1 MPTPLVRMALD
12 PNFAEQQRIIHELRV
27 RAGGLADREALVE
40 QLVGGLFA
48 VVAVV
53 LAAGSDVSGAS
64 WVAIACATLAFV
76 VATHVEFDI
85 AGGFAVPTQLA
96 FVPLAFVTPAALLP
110 AVVGI
115 AWLLRRVPDIARG
128 RSSGKRAWVAIGNG
142 WFAVGPALVLL
153 AGGAHD
159 ASEAGIAL
167 LCAALVALFAVDL
180 LVSELRETAF
190 RKFDLRQQAREL
202 RIAWS
207 IDVALAPVGYL
218 VGRVAVDEPWSPL
231 ALIPLLAV
239 LGVFARERRE
249 RVRSLDELSNAYRGT
264 AYVLGDVIE
273 ADDGYTGEH
282 SRGVVELVMETGE
295 RLGLPADRLRNLEF
309 GALLHDVGKVA
320 IPKEIINKPGKLDP
334 AEWTIIRTHTVEGQR
349 MLDRVGGF
357 MRNVG
362 LIVRSHH
369 ERWDGDGY
377 PDGLV
382 GDAIPLEARII
393 SCCDAWNAMTTTRSY
408 RAAMPLEAAV
418 AEMRANSGAQFDP
431 RVVELLLAIV
441 AHDASAAGR
450 PAALAA

>member
-1 MPTPLVRMALD
+1 MALD

-48 VVAVV
+48 VVAIV

-64 WVAIACATLAFV
+64 WVAIACATLAFI

-282 SRGVVELVMETGE
+282 SRGVVELVMETGQ

-309 GALLHDVGKVA
+309 GALLHDVGKIA
-320 IPKEIINKPGKLDP
+320 IPNEIINKPGRLD
-334 AEWTIIRTHTVEGQR
+334 AHEWQIIKTHTTEGQQL
-349 MLDRVGGF
+349 LDRVGGF
-357 MRNVG
+357 MSEVG
-362 LIVRSHH
+362 RIVRSHH
-369 ERWDGDGY
+369 ERWDGAGY
-377 PDGLV
+377 PDGLA
-382 GDAIPLEARII
+382 GEAIPLEARII
-393 SCCDAWNAMTTTRSY
+393 AACDTWNAMTTDRVY
-408 RAAMPLEAAV
+408 RTALDRDVATAELESCA
-418 AEMRANSGAQFDP
+418 GGQLDP
-431 RVVELLLAIV
+431 QVVEVLLGILAGHR
-441 AHDASAAGR
+441 APAGVT
-450 PAALAA
+450 

>member
-1 MPTPLVRMALD
+1 MALD
-12 PNFAEQQRIIHELRV
+12 PNLAEQQRIIHELRV

-48 VVAVV
+48 VVAIV

-64 WVAIACATLAFV
+64 WIAIACATLAFV

-309 GALLHDVGKVA
+309 GALLHDVGKIA
-320 IPKEIINKPGKLDP
+320 IPNEIINKPGRLDP
-334 AEWTIIRTHTVEGQR
+334 HEWQIIKTHTTEGQQL
-349 MLDRVGGF
+349 LDRVGGF
-357 MRNVG
+357 MSEVG
-362 LIVRSHH
+362 RIVRSHH
-369 ERWDGDGY
+369 ERWDGAGY
-377 PDGLV
+377 PDGLA
-382 GDAIPLEARII
+382 GEAIPLEARII
-393 SCCDAWNAMTTTRSY
+393 AACDTWNAMTTDRVY
-408 RAAMPLEAAV
+408 RTALDRDVATAELESCA
-418 AEMRANSGAQFDP
+418 GGQLDP
-431 RVVELLLAIV
+431 QVVEVLLGILAGHR
-441 AHDASAAGR
+441 APAGVT
-450 PAALAA
+450 

>member
-1 MPTPLVRMALD
+1 MALD

-48 VVAVV
+48 VVAIV

-64 WVAIACATLAFV
+64 WVAIACATLAFI

-159 ASEAGIAL
+159 ASEAGIPL

-309 GALLHDVGKVA
+309 GALLHDVGKIA
-320 IPKEIINKPGKLDP
+320 IPNEIINKPGRLD
-334 AEWTIIRTHTVEGQR
+334 AHEWQIIKTHTTEGQQL
-349 MLDRVGGF
+349 LDRVGGF
-357 MRNVG
+357 MSEVG
-362 LIVRSHH
+362 RIVRSHH
-369 ERWDGDGY
+369 ERWDGAGY
-377 PDGLV
+377 PDGLA
-382 GDAIPLEARII
+382 GEAIPLEARII
-393 SCCDAWNAMTTTRSY
+393 AACDTWNAMTTDRVY
-408 RAAMPLEAAV
+408 RTALDRDVAPAELESCA
-418 AEMRANSGAQFDP
+418 GGQLDP
-431 RVVELLLAIV
+431 QVVEVLLGILAGHR
-441 AHDASAAGR
+441 APAGVT
-450 PAALAA
+450 

>member
-1 MPTPLVRMALD
+1 MALD

-64 WVAIACATLAFV
+64 WVAIACATLAFI

-128 RSSGKRAWVAIGNG
+128 RSSGKRVWVAIGNG

-167 LCAALVALFAVDL
+167 LCAALVALFAGDL
-180 LVSELRETAF
+180 LVSELRETAL

-309 GALLHDVGKVA
+309 GALLHDVGKIA
-320 IPKEIINKPGKLDP
+320 IPKEIINKPGRLDP
-334 AEWTIIRTHTVEGQR
+334 HEWQIIKTHTTEGQQL
-349 MLDRVGGF
+349 LDRVGGF
-357 MRNVG
+357 MSEVG
-362 LIVRSHH
+362 RIVRSHH
-369 ERWDGDGY
+369 ERWDGAGY
-377 PDGLV
+377 PDGLA
-382 GDAIPLEARII
+382 GEAIPLEARII
-393 SCCDAWNAMTTTRSY
+393 AACDTWNAMTTDRVY
-408 RAAMPLEAAV
+408 RNALDRDVATAELESCA
-418 AEMRANSGAQFDP
+418 GGQLDP
-431 RVVELLLAIV
+431 QVVEVLLGILARHR
-441 AHDASAAGR
+441 AHAGVT
-450 PAALAA
+450 